1 MSESNLEGRAAIHD
15 LFTRYCCALDNGE
28 IEAVVDCFTVDAILK
43 SPVIDISGH
52 DEIRAFAGRFAAQ
65 RAAGTQFRHMVSNI
79 AMTITGNRAA
89 ASAYLLVLISKDGNH
104 RCLPPGR
111 YACELIKED
120 SGQSESC
127 TSCIAKEGQAISA
140 GMLLADR
147 DLSDLNGV
155 ILEKRYSRRAALVNL
170 VVSPGLNRF
179 ETTPSPSDKRDK
191 EACTM
196 IFLWEGVR
204 A

>member
-1 MSESNLEGRAAIHD
+1 MSESNLEDRAAIHD

-65 RAAGTQFRHMVSNI
+65 RTAGTQFRHMVSNI

-104 RCLPPGR
+104 RSLPPGR

-120 SGQSESC
+120 SGQW
-127 TSCIAKEGQAISA
+127 
-140 GMLLADR
+140 R
-147 DLSDLNGV
+147 F
-155 ILEKRYSRRAALVNL
+155 SRRTVFHDHDYTLD
-170 VVSPGLNRF
+170 GIGR
-179 ETTPSPSDKRDK
+179 
-191 EACTM
+191 
-196 IFLWEGVR
+196 
-204 A
+204 